1 MSRVNYMLSYLSNK
15 FYGSMAF
22 IKKIERADS
31 KKLVFSL
38 IAGSYGDPEKLPMA
52 EGVPLS
58 TFNF

>member
-1 MSRVNYMLSYLSNK
+1 
-15 FYGSMAF
+15 MAF